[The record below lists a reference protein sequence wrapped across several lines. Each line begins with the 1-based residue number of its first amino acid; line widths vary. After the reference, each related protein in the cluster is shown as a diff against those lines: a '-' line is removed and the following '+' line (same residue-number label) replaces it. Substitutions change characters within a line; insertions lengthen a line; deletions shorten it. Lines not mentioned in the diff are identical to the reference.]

1 LSAIIELSDLC
12 ADSFWSADARII
24 SINGYFSGG
33 DVGRFMVSVVG
44 LMGSPRICGNT
55 DLLLDA
61 ALEGAAATGGDVEKV
76 VLARLNLRG
85 CRECERCFPNGRCVL
100 KDDMQPIYRLLDELD
115 VMIIASP
122 IFFSGLTAQM
132 KMMIDR
138 CQCLWAGKYLL
149 GKPIGGGRK
158 RVGAFLSVGGR
169 DNLSFKGAVSVAK
182 AFFLSVDVEYV
193 GELTISGVEGKGFI
207 SKHPTAL
214 RDAREMGAKL
224 VGMMK

>member
-1 LSAIIELSDLC
+1 
-12 ADSFWSADARII
+12 
-24 SINGYFSGG
+24 
-33 DVGRFMVSVVG
+33 MVRVVG
-44 LMGSPRICGNT
+44 FLGSPRVGGNT

-61 ALEGAAATGGDVEKV
+61 ALEGARKAGGDTEKV
-76 VLARLNLRG
+76 VLERLDLRG

-100 KDDMQPIYRLLDELD
+100 KDDMQPIYKSLDELD
-115 VMIIASP
+115 VIVIASP

-169 DNLSFKGAVSVAK
+169 GNPSFRGAVSVVK
-182 AFFLSVDVEYV
+182 SLFLSINVEYA
-193 GELTISGVEGKGFI
+193 GEVTIAGIEGKGAV

-214 RDAREMGAKL
+214 KEAQELGARLVEMVK
-224 VGMMK
+224 